1 MLHNQLV
8 LRKEQPAARRPL
20 VAKMRQRL
28 MEVFPEV
35 LVIILGMRLMEVFPK
50 MAAATYPPEVFLER
64 AVQNGTLSS
73 GWCDL

>member
-1 MLHNQLV
+1 MH
-8 LRKEQPAARRPL
+8 KEQPAARRPL

-35 LVIILGMRLMEVFPK
+35 LAIISGMMIMEVFSK

>member
-1 MLHNQLV
+1 
-8 LRKEQPAARRPL
+8 
-20 VAKMRQRL
+20 

-35 LVIILGMRLMEVFPK
+35 LVIILVMMIMEVFIEVLAMILGTMIMEVLPK

>member
-1 MLHNQLV
+1 MH
-8 LRKEQPAARRPL
+8 KEQPDARRPL

-35 LVIILGMRLMEVFPK
+35 LVIILLGTMIMEVFSK